1 MNYNFNLYV
10 YFLDYIDV
18 KIEGLNGQ
26 LPNLDLVNLVNK
38 LSHKENIPS
47 GYKLNSKK
55 RYNSNNSKFNT
66 NLKNML
72 SMVLSQASGVPTGN
86 HGLFHKYG
94 IEAVTLEAHKR
105 SNNNSNRGTGNP
117 TSLLRIIEGVS
128 RSLNNL
134 LERFHQSF
142 FFYLLV
148 ANDRFVSIGD
158 YMPAIGLMA
167 GSLLVKSF
175 LVWLSITSNPDD
187 EDDDEIKVPKNEKNF
202 AFISVGLIILTAHTL
217 GFLIS
222 YLPYYT
228 TINELWHS
236 QNIPTEMAIFYLFVL
251 VSLASIV
258 TPRLFYLEYLSSQ
271 VRFINLYNII
281 LLTNYILIVF

>member
-1 MNYNFNLYV
+1 MVCKEFAFNYYLFV
-10 YFLDYIDV
+10 LDFIDV

-47 GYKLNSKK
+47 GYKLISRKRKNS
-55 RYNSNNSKFNT
+55 YNTKFEV

-72 SMVLSQASGVPTGN
+72 SMILTQASCVPTGN

-94 IEAVTLEAHKR
+94 IEAVTLEAHKKI
-105 SNNNSNRGTGNP
+105 NNNPNRGFGNP

-148 ANDRFVSIGD
+148 ASDRFVSIGD
-158 YMPAIGLMA
+158 YMPAIGLMS
-167 GSLLVKSF
+167 GSLLVKAF
-175 LVWLSITSNPDD
+175 TLWLAITVDS
-187 EDDDEIKVPKNEKNF
+187 EDDLKENINQEKPKLLKNF
-202 AFISVGLIILTAHTL
+202 AFISVGLIVLAAHTL
-217 GFLIS
+217 GFFIS
-222 YLPYYT
+222 YLPYYAPL
-228 TINELWHS
+228 NELWNS
-236 QNIPTEMAIFYLFVL
+236 QNIPTEMAIFYLFAI
-251 VSLASIV
+251 VSVSTVV

-271 VRFINLYNII
+271 VSFFDI
-281 LLTNYILIVF
+281 FKM

>member
-1 MNYNFNLYV
+1 MFSSE
-10 YFLDYIDV
+10 YIDV

-38 LSHKENIPS
+38 LSHKENIPC
-47 GYKLNSKK
+47 GYKILSRKRKNS
-55 RYNSNNSKFNT
+55 RNTKFEV
-66 NLKNML
+66 NLRNML
-72 SMVLSQASGVPTGN
+72 SMILTQASCVPTGN

-94 IEAVTLEAHKR
+94 IEAITLEAHKKV
-105 SNNNSNRGTGNP
+105 NNNPNRGYGNP
-117 TSLLRIIEGVS
+117 MSLLRIIEGVS

-167 GSLLVKSF
+167 GSLLVKAF
-175 LVWLSITSNPDD
+175 TIWLDITVDHDKDD
-187 EDDDEIKVPKNEKNF
+187 EGENVNEKKKKPIKNF
-202 AFISVGLIILTAHTL
+202 AFISVGLIVLASHTL
-217 GFLIS
+217 GFFIS
-222 YLPYYT
+222 FLPYYS

-236 QNIPTEMAIFYLFVL
+236 QNIPTEMALFYLFAL
-251 VSLASIV
+251 VSLSTIV

-271 VRFINLYNII
+271 VRI
-281 LLTNYILIVF
+281 LRGKIRCKLFN